1 MIFTLPIATP
11 VITPVELPAVTIP
24 VPELQIPPVAVS
36 LSAIVLP
43 IHTDDAPVIVP
54 ADGVGLTV
62 AVVTPVDVQ
71 LLASVTVNEYTPVA
85 VVAAFVIEGSC
96 MVEL

>member
-1 MIFTLPIATP
+1 MFTLPMATP
-11 VITPVELPAVTIP
+11 VIIPVELPAVTIP
-24 VPELQIPPVAVS
+24 DPALHVPPVAVS

-62 AVVTPVDVQ
+62 AVVMPVAVQ

-85 VVAAFVIEGSC
+85 VVGAFVIDGFG